1 MKYCVIRKESAQK
14 IYTKEDTDIEFI
26 QFKTKENAEN
36 YLKYGK
42 IDGVIKNISVFTDG
56 ACTNNGK
63 PGAKAGIGVYFGVED
78 PRNVSRKIDG
88 RQTNNRAELLAIM
101 EVFKILNEEINCG
114 VTVTIYTDSKYS
126 INVLTS
132 WAENWEK
139 NDWKKRNKSQILN
152 LEIIKEGY
160 YFLKKFRNIELK
172 YVEAHTCKGDELSIG
187 NACADNLARQSI
199 TE

>member
-26 QFKTKENAEN
+26 QFNTKENAEN

-42 IDGVIKNISVFTDG
+42 INGEIKNIRVFTDG
-56 ACTNNGK
+56 ACPNNGK
-63 PGAKAGIGVYFGVED
+63 PEAKAGIGVYFGVED
-78 PRNVSRKIDG
+78 PRNVSRRIDG

-101 EVFKILNEEINCG
+101 EVFKILNEEINSG
-114 VTVTIYTDSKYS
+114 ITVTIYTDSKYS
-126 INVLTS
+126 INVLTK
-132 WAENWEK
+132 WGENWEK
-139 NDWKKRNKSQILN
+139 NEWTKKNKSQILN

-160 YFLKKFRNIELK
+160 LFSKKFKRNVELK

-199 TE
+199 Q

>member
-1 MKYCVIRKESAQK
+1 MKYCVIKKESAQK

-26 QFKTKENAEN
+26 QFNTKENAEK
-36 YLKYGK
+36 YLKYGT
-42 IDGVIKNISVFTDG
+42 IDGEIKNIRVFTDG
-56 ACTNNGK
+56 ACPNNGK

-78 PRNVSRKIDG
+78 PRNVSRRISG

-101 EVFKILNEEINCG
+101 EVFKILNEKINTG
-114 VTVTIYTDSKYS
+114 VTVTIYTDSKYC
-126 INVLTS
+126 INVLTTWS
-132 WAENWEK
+132 ESWEK
-139 NDWKKRNKSQILN
+139 NDWKKKNKSEILN

-160 YFLKKFRNIELK
+160 YFLKKYKNVELK

-199 TE
+199 TK

>member
-14 IYTKEDTDIEFI
+14 IYTKGNTDIEFI
-26 QFKTKENAEN
+26 QFNSKENAEN

-42 IDGVIKNISVFTDG
+42 IDGEIKNIIVFTDG

-63 PGAKAGIGVYFGVED
+63 PCAKAGIGVYFGVED
-78 PRNVSRKIDG
+78 PRNVSRRIDG
-88 RQTNNRAELLAIM
+88 RQTNKRAELLAIM
-101 EVFKILNEEINCG
+101 EVFKLLNEEINTG
-114 VTVTIYTDSKYS
+114 VSVTIYTDSKYS
-126 INVLTS
+126 INVLTT

-139 NDWKKRNKSQILN
+139 NDWAKKNKSQILN

-160 YFLKKFRNIELK
+160 YFLKKYRNVELK
-172 YVEAHTCKGDELSIG
+172 YVEAHTCKGDKLSIG
-187 NACADNLARQSI
+187 NACADSLARQSI

>member
-1 MKYCVIRKESAQK
+1 M
-14 IYTKEDTDIEFI
+14 
-26 QFKTKENAEN
+26 
-36 YLKYGK
+36 KYGK
-42 IDGVIKNISVFTDG
+42 IDGEIKNISVFTDG
-56 ACTNNGK
+56 ACANNGK

-101 EVFKILNEEINCG
+101 EVFKILNEEINSG

-152 LEIIKEGY
+152 LK
-160 YFLKKFRNIELK
+160 LLKRLLLSKKFRNIELK

>member
-1 MKYCVIRKESAQK
+1 MVKLK
-14 IYTKEDTDIEFI
+14 IY
-26 QFKTKENAEN
+26 
-36 YLKYGK
+36 
-42 IDGVIKNISVFTDG
+42 VVFTDG
-56 ACTNNGK
+56 ACANNGK

-101 EVFKILNEEINCG
+101 EVFKILNEEINSG

-139 NDWKKRNKSQILN
+139 NDWKKK
-152 LEIIKEGY
+152 
-160 YFLKKFRNIELK
+160 
-172 YVEAHTCKGDELSIG
+172 
-187 NACADNLARQSI
+187 
-199 TE
+199 